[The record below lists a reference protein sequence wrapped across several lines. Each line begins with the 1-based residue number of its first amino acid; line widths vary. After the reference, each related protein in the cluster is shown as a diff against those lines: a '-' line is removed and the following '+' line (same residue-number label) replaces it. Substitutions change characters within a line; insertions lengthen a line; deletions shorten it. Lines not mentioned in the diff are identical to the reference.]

1 MKNNYI
7 FPAVFNKAEDGY
19 SVSFPDLPGAF
30 TCGYTL
36 EEALYM
42 AKDCLELF
50 LDDLEAIPILQDIT
64 SLKLDSNEQ
73 IVMIQADMIEF
84 RKKYN
89 NQKIKKTLSIPKW
102 LNDLGIEKHIN
113 FSELLTQA
121 LEKKLKI
128 S

>member
-1 MKNNYI
+1 MWK
-7 FPAVFNKAEDGY
+7 
-19 SVSFPDLPGAF
+19 
-30 TCGYTL
+30 
-36 EEALYM
+36 EALYM
-42 AKDCLELF
+42 AKDCLELY
-50 LDDLEAIPILQDIT
+50 LDDLEIVPELQDIT
-64 SLKLDSNEQ
+64 KLKLENNEQ

-89 NQKIKKTLSIPKW
+89 NQKVKKTLSIPKW
-102 LNDLGIEKHIN
+102 LNDLGMEKHIN